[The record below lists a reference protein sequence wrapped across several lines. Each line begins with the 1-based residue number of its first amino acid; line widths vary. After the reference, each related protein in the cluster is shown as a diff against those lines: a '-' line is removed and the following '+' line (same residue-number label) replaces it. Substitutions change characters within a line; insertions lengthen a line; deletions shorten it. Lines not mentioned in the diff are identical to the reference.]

1 MNARLRSCLAKNRY
15 ASKKLAHKAVAAR
28 TLKGGQ
34 KLSVYRCPACE
45 GWHLTKGKT

>member
-1 MNARLRSCLAKNRY
+1 MNARLRSCLAKRRY
-15 ASKKLAHKAVAAR
+15 PSKKLAVAAR
-28 TLKGGQ
+28 TLKGGL